1 MFLSLLSSPQV
12 TNLVL
17 AAGLS
22 GLWDSIR
29 QNWLGPLFLAAVAV
43 FSIIF
48 LKNRQWTALI
58 SFVGIAIVVAVLIF
72 AGSSIFGD
80 GSGTKGLGKAAENV
94 GSKLGQ
100 ENQSGY

>member
-29 QNWLGPLFLAAVAV
+29 TNWLAPIFLAAVAI
-43 FSIIF
+43 FSVIF

-72 AGSSIFGD
+72 AGSSLFGD
-80 GSGTKGLGKAAENV
+80 GSGTKGLGSVAEKAGTQLANENA
-94 GSKLGQ
+94 
-100 ENQSGY
+100 SGY